1 MSNFLDITL
10 GTKNVDK
17 VFLGSTL
24 IWVRDTEQYKPIDTY
39 VVYNKGVP
47 AGLTC
52 PRGENV

>member
-1 MSNFLDITL
+1 MSNFLNITL
-10 GTKNVDK
+10 GTKNVNK

-24 IWVRDTEQYKPIDTY
+24 IWVRDNGQYKSIDID

-47 AGLTC
+47 EGETC